1 MKRLT
6 KKQKTEYRQE
16 AIEILREFGF
26 QRTPGSSRDYQV
38 ETPAGPL
45 AVSIYDDW
53 LACVFDNV
61 ELALTKNLG
70 GSLNQFSGKWNWHGA
85 DQLKWFQ
92 LQLDHLFGEDV
103 VSNPELELVFRE

>member
-1 MKRLT
+1 MKRQT
-6 KKQKTEYRQE
+6 NKQKAEYRQD

-26 QRTPGSSRDYQV
+26 QHSPGASRDYCA

-53 LACVFDNV
+53 LACVFDDI
-61 ELALTKNLG
+61 ELAQSKNLG

-85 DQLKWFQ
+85 DQLKWFK
-92 LQLDHLFGEDV
+92 LQLDHLFGENV
-103 VSNPELELVFRE
+103 IANPALELVVRD